1 MKYKTIKT
9 AAMAFLA
16 LGLVSCADELNIKSI
31 DKKYSTTYN
40 VEELLAKQYGA
51 LGLTGQKGLQAMATL
66 PIKKTRAVSTAP
78 CSTCKS

>member
-31 DKKYSTTYN
+31 DKKYSTRRN
-40 VEELLAKQYGA
+40 VIMWEMENKTKGSIM
-51 LGLTGQKGLQAMATL
+51 GLK
-66 PIKKTRAVSTAP
+66 VY
-78 CSTCKS
+78 